1 MNQSEKE
8 YEIRLKKFNDA
19 ALAKRELG
27 ELMYQKNMCF
37 LEGIDDNKLPNINT
51 MNQDQLMAYA
61 EKLGARSSETFAES
75 SVRFE
80 KCCDIKKAKLF
91 EEMETRWFEL
101 ENAPVKTTPHVDTYT
116 DFDSI
121 QETE

>member
-8 YEIRLKKFNDA
+8 YEGRLKKFNDA
-19 ALAKRELG
+19 ALAKRALG
-27 ELMYQKNMCF
+27 EIMYQKNMCF
-37 LEGIDDNKLPNINT
+37 LEGIDDNERAPDIDT

-80 KCCDIKKAKLF
+80 KCCDVKKAMLF

-101 ENAPVKTTPHVDTYT
+101 ENAPANFLPAHCPC
-116 DFDSI
+116 S
-121 QETE
+121 QR

>member
-8 YEIRLKKFNDA
+8 YEGRLKKFNDA
-19 ALAKRELG
+19 ALAKRALG
-27 ELMYQKNMCF
+27 EIMYQKNMCF
-37 LEGIDDNKLPNINT
+37 LEGIDDNERAPDIDT

-80 KCCDIKKAKLF
+80 KCDVKAKLF

-101 ENAPVKTTPHVDTYT
+101 ENAPAN
-116 DFDSI
+116 F
-121 QETE
+121 